1 MGTIEEPKYLKLN
14 VDIKGMMIMVVVED
28 LL

>member
-14 VDIKGMMIMVVVED
+14 VDIEGMMIMVVIEY